1 MIKNSIIY
9 YSSARGFDLPSRP
22 HFLMLRGF
30 TGFFKG
36 DSRCTV
42 SSLIH
47 QPSLSTYRQTHPYS
61 VCLCTAKYTNT
72 LILWLKQ
79 LAALTEMKYNI
90 HISPS
95 EGKTFSFFLFFSVL
109 LTLLSPFSLHFLLHL
124 LAGSLCHLLF
134 RFRCSSSISRYLT
147 SVPCCSSSN
156 QRRKQLCALSG
167 CNNINLG
174 GDNSQA
180 STRGG
185 NEPN

>member
-30 TGFFKG
+30 TGSFKG

-47 QPSLSTYRQTHPYS
+47 QPSLSTYRQTHPCS
-61 VCLCTAKYTNT
+61 VCLCTAKHTNT

-95 EGKTFSFFLFFSVL
+95 EGKTFSFSFFCALDSAFSLFFA
-109 LTLLSPFSLHFLLHL
+109 FS
-124 LAGSLCHLLF
+124 APSLGRL
-134 RFRCSSSISRYLT
+134 
-147 SVPCCSSSN
+147 
-156 QRRKQLCALSG
+156 ALSSPLQIQMQFL
-167 CNNINLG
+167 NFKVL
-174 GDNSQA
+174 
-180 STRGG
+180 
-185 NEPN
+185 NERAVLQQQQSAPKTIVCFKWM